1 MKIAI
6 NTRFLIK
13 DKLEGIGRVS
23 FELSERLVREHPY
36 DEFLFIF
43 DRPYDPSFVFSD
55 NVKPVVV
62 FPPARHP
69 FLWKIWFDYAI
80 PKVIQNWGADVF
92 FSPDGYLS
100 LRSKIPTLML
110 VHDLAY
116 EHFPDQIPFWV
127 KKYYQHYGPFFCKR
141 ADHIACV
148 SDFTRRD
155 VIEQYQVKENK
166 TSVLYNGC
174 QSIYQ
179 PITED
184 QKNTIKEKYSE
195 GRDYFFYVGAMH
207 PRKNVDQLIDAFNR
221 FKQNTNNDVQL
232 LLGGRWAWQTGK
244 IKQAYDRS
252 AFQKDI
258 HFLGYLPEVELPGI
272 TAAASIFTYISKFE
286 GFGLPILEAMNC
298 DVPSITSNRSSLPEV
313 GGDACLYVDP
323 DQPRQI
329 SEAMERLY
337 SNPSL
342 RLSLIEKG
350 IQQRQKFNW
359 DRSAKQL
366 YQLLVQLA
374 D

>member
-23 FELSERLVREHPY
+23 LELSKRLVKEHPD

-43 DRPYDPSFVFSD
+43 DRPYDPSFVFAD

-62 FPPARHP
+62 FPQARHP
-69 FLWKIWFDYAI
+69 FLWKLWFDYAI
-80 PKVIQNWGADVF
+80 SKVIRNWGVDVF

-116 EHFPDQIPFWV
+116 EHFPDQIPFLV
-127 KKYYQHYGPFFCKR
+127 KKYYQHYGPLFCNH

-155 VIEQYQVKENK
+155 VIEQYQVDASK
-166 TSVLYNGC
+166 TSILYNGC

-179 PITED
+179 PITKD
-184 QKNTIKEKYSE
+184 QKNTIQEKYS
-195 GRDYFFYVGAMH
+195 GGKDYFFYVGAIH
-207 PRKNVDQLIDAFNR
+207 PRKNVDRLIEAFSL

-232 LLGGRWAWQTGK
+232 LLGGRWAWQTGA
-244 IKQAYDRS
+244 IKEAYDHS

-258 HFLGYLPEVELPGI
+258 HFLGYLPEAELPSI
-272 TAAASIFTYISKFE
+272 MAAATTFIYISKFE

-298 DVPSITSNRSSLPEV
+298 NVPSITSNRSSLPEV
-313 GGDACLYVDP
+313 GGEACLYIDP
-323 DQPRQI
+323 DQPQQI

-337 SNPSL
+337 NDPSL
-342 RLSLIEKG
+342 RQSLIEKG

-359 DRSAKQL
+359 DRSAKAL